1 MNKSQTLTAAHI
13 QDEFGERIVARLSEG
28 TRQLPHDLSE
38 RLRMARLQALAR
50 RKVVNVRARTASAI
64 FGQGN
69 TATAT
74 FGSGKLGF
82 WGRLASAVPLVALVG
97 GLVLIHSVQSDNR
110 VSELAEVDSALLSD
124 DLPPA
129 AYTDSGFVE
138 FLKNSASEQH

>member
-1 MNKSQTLTAAHI
+1 MNKSQTLTAAHM
-13 QDEFGERIVARLSEG
+13 QDEFGERIAARLSEG
-28 TRQLPHDLSE
+28 ARQLPHDLSE
-38 RLRMARLQALAR
+38 RLRMVRLQALAR

-64 FGQGN
+64 FGQGS

-110 VSELAEVDSALLSD
+110 VSELAEVDSALLAD
-124 DLPPA
+124 DLPTA
-129 AYTDSGFVE
+129 AYTDPGFVQ
-138 FLKNSASEQH
+138 FLKTSAQEQH